1 MSLARS
7 TPLSGVPIGGSSLLP
22 WHRDAWMRLRQQPAL
37 PQSMLVTGP
46 AGSGLSMFAMLVLGA
61 RLCAAPG
68 PDGLPCGTCR
78 PCEWRAAGH
87 HPDMLRL
94 GRDVELPSDAS
105 AEDVGEKGAKK
116 SERSRGIAVG
126 DVRELIAFMQVNANG
141 GEGRC
146 AILAPADSMNAAA
159 SNALLKILEEPP
171 AGAAI
176 VLASAHETRLLPT
189 VRSRC
194 HVIRLPRPT
203 ASESTA
209 WLASAG
215 VDRAALA
222 LDLAG
227 QAPLAAAELTAEY
240 WDARERLLG
249 FLAADGRERRTGVR
263 DLETVAPQFVQAVL
277 HTWVCDLI
285 SSCAAQRV
293 RYHTDRRDALARAS
307 AAMSLPALLKFERRL
322 RQAGALA
329 DHPLNPKLV
338 VADLLL
344 GYADCRHPS

>member
-1 MSLARS
+1 
-7 TPLSGVPIGGSSLLP
+7 
-22 WHRDAWMRLRQQPAL
+22 
-37 PQSMLVTGP
+37 MLITGP
-46 AGSGLSMFAMLVLGA
+46 AGSGLAHFAMLVLGA
-61 RLCAAPG
+61 RLCAAPSA
-68 PDGLPCGTCR
+68 DGLPCGACR

-94 GRDVELPSDAS
+94 GRDVVMPADAG
-105 AEDVGEKGAKK
+105 ADEDGEKGAKK

-126 DVRELIAFMQVNANG
+126 DVRELIAFMQVNANDG
-141 GEGRC
+141 AGRC
-146 AILAPADSMNAAA
+146 AILSPADAMNSAA

-171 AGAAI
+171 SGAAI

-194 HVIRLPRPT
+194 NVIRLPRPT
-203 ASESTA
+203 TSESAA

-215 VDRAALA
+215 VERASLA

-227 QAPLAAAELTAEY
+227 QAPLAAAELTGEY

-249 FLAADGRERRTGVR
+249 FLAADGRERRVGVR
-263 DLETVAPQFVQAVL
+263 DLETVAPTFVQSVL

-285 SSCAAQRV
+285 SCSAAQRV

-307 AAMSLPALLKFERRL
+307 SAMSLPALLKFERRL
-322 RQAGALA
+322 RHAGALA

-344 GYADCRHPS
+344 GYAGCRHTT